1 MCRLATCCTHT
12 HTNTHTHTHTHT
24 QVLWALDT
32 TTVTTAITEVVM
44 GTQCLLFQE
53 EVMSIVEDTEQ
64 EGAPGVTTSL
74 FCKNILN
81 EIKLV
86 TKKTVFVRDTG
97 RLTAVV
103 SCQFYPSCRTVGSR
117 ATKLIS
123 QSHYQ
128 QGSLT

>member
-64 EGAPGVTTSL
+64 EGAAGV
-74 FCKNILN
+74 
-81 EIKLV
+81 
-86 TKKTVFVRDTG
+86 
-97 RLTAVV
+97 
-103 SCQFYPSCRTVGSR
+103 
-117 ATKLIS
+117 
-123 QSHYQ
+123 
-128 QGSLT
+128 